1 MSASDASSSRPDLA
15 QGIAL
20 DDIADGAMVEGRVG
34 DATVLLVRRADELFA
49 VTGQC
54 PHYGAPLAD
63 GLLVGDT
70 IRCPWHH
77 AAFCLRTGAM
87 LRAPALDGLT
97 CWRVER
103 RDGRAVVLDAQPA
116 VSPPALKAA
125 GLPESVVIVGGGAA
139 AIAAAVTL
147 RQEGYPH
154 AITLLSADS
163 EPPYDRPNLSKDY
176 LAGTA
181 EADWLPLRGASFY
194 TDQRIDVRCGTRVTR
209 IDPAGHAVELADG
222 SRVGYGAL
230 LLATG
235 AEPNRLTV
243 PGADLPHVRVLRSRA
258 DCDALIGTLKHAQ
271 RCVVV
276 GASFIGLEAAAALR
290 TRGLVVQVVAPDAHP
305 MARVLGDALGDTLRA
320 LHESHGVTFHLG
332 ATLAQITPDDVT
344 LSNGDALPADVVV
357 VGIGVHP
364 DVTLAQDAGLAVD
377 RGVTVD
383 RFLQTSAPDIY
394 AAGDIARWP
403 DPLTG
408 ERIRVEHWVV
418 AERQGIAAARNMLGQ
433 QRPFDAVPF
442 FWSQHYDLTVRY
454 VGHAEQWD
462 RVEIDGD
469 LRAHDGSVTYWRGDK
484 RLAVATIGR
493 DLDCLKAEE
502 ALEQQGAA
510 KSR

>member
-1 MSASDASSSRPDLA
+1 MTGSDASSRPDLT

-20 DDIADGAMVEGRVG
+20 DDLADGAMIEGHVG
-34 DATVLLVRRADELFA
+34 DAAVLLVRRADELFA
-49 VTGQC
+49 VGAQC
-54 PHYGAPLAD
+54 PHYGGPLAE

-77 AAFCLRTGAM
+77 AAFCLRTGEM
-87 LRAPALDGLT
+87 ERAPALDGLP

-103 RDGRAVVLDAQPA
+103 RDGRAVVVDARPA
-116 VSPPALKAA
+116 AAPPALKET
-125 GLPESVVIVGGGAA
+125 GLPASVVIVGGGAA

-154 AITLLSADS
+154 AITLLSADAD
-163 EPPYDRPNLSKDY
+163 PPYDRPNLSKDY

-181 EADWLPLRGASFY
+181 EADWLPLRAPSFY
-194 TDQRIDVRCGTRVTR
+194 AEQRIDVRCNTRVAR
-209 IDPAGHAVELADG
+209 IDPAQRSVELADG
-222 SRVGYGAL
+222 SRIEYGAL

-235 AEPNRLTV
+235 AEPNRLNV
-243 PGADLPHVRVLRSRA
+243 PGADLPHVCTLRSRA
-258 DCDALIGTLKHAQ
+258 DCDALIAKLKTAH

-290 TRGLVVQVVAPDAHP
+290 TRGLDVHVVAPDPHP
-305 MARVLGDALGDTLRA
+305 MGRVLGDALGDTIKA
-320 LHESHGVTFHLG
+320 LHEAHGVVFHLG
-332 ATLAQITPDDVT
+332 ATPARIGPDSVT
-344 LSNGDALPADVVV
+344 LSSGDVLPADVVL

-364 DVTLAQDAGLAVD
+364 NVQLAQDAGLAVE

-383 RFLQTSAPDIY
+383 RFLQTSAPGIY

-418 AERQGIAAARNMLGQ
+418 AERQGIVVARNLLGQ

-442 FWSQHYDLTVRY
+442 FWSQHYDLTLRY

-469 LRAHDGSVTYWRGDK
+469 LGAHDCSIAYWRGNT
-484 RLAVATIGR
+484 RLAVVTIAR
-493 DLDCLKAEE
+493 DLDNLKAE
-502 ALEQQGAA
+502 AA
-510 KSR
+510 FERQTASA

>member
-1 MSASDASSSRPDLA
+1 MTGSDASSRPDLT
-15 QGIAL
+15 QGVAL
-20 DDIADGAMVEGRVG
+20 DDLADGAMIEGHVG
-34 DATVLLVRRADELFA
+34 DAAVLLVRRGDELFA
-49 VTGQC
+49 VGAQC
-54 PHYGAPLAD
+54 PHYGGPLAE

-77 AAFCLRTGAM
+77 TAFCLRTGEM
-87 LRAPALDGLT
+87 ERAPALDGLP

-103 RDGRAVVLDAQPA
+103 RDGRAVVVDARPA
-116 VSPPALKAA
+116 AVPPALKAA
-125 GLPESVVIVGGGAA
+125 GLPASVVIVGGGAA

-154 AITLLSADS
+154 AITLLSADAD
-163 EPPYDRPNLSKDY
+163 PPYDRPNLSKDY

-181 EADWLPLRGASFY
+181 QADWLPLRAPSFY
-194 TDQRIDVRCGTRVTR
+194 AEQRIDVRCNTRVTR
-209 IDPAGHAVELADG
+209 IDPAQRSVELADG
-222 SRVGYGAL
+222 GRVDYGAL

-235 AEPNRLTV
+235 AEPNKLNV
-243 PGADLPHVRVLRSRA
+243 PGADLPHVCTLRSRA
-258 DCDALIGTLKHAQ
+258 DCDVLIAKLKTAR

-290 TRGLVVQVVAPDAHP
+290 TRGLDVHVVAPDPHP
-305 MARVLGDALGDTLRA
+305 MGRVLGDALGDTIKA
-320 LHESHGVTFHLG
+320 LHEAHGVVFHLG
-332 ATLAQITPDDVT
+332 ATPARIGPDSVT
-344 LSNGDALPADVVV
+344 LSSGDVLPADVVL

-364 DVTLAQDAGLAVD
+364 NVELAQDAGLAVE

-383 RFLQTSAPDIY
+383 RFLQTSAPGIY

-408 ERIRVEHWVV
+408 QRIRVEHWVV
-418 AERQGIAAARNMLGQ
+418 AERQGIVAARNLLGQ

-442 FWSQHYDLTVRY
+442 FWSQHYDLTLRY

-469 LRAHDGSVTYWRGDK
+469 LGAHDCSIAYWRGNT
-484 RLAVATIGR
+484 RLAVVTIAR
-493 DLDCLKAEE
+493 DLDNLKAEA
-502 ALEQQGAA
+502 ALERQMTPA
-510 KSR
+510 

>member
-1 MSASDASSSRPDLA
+1 MTGSDASSRPDLT

-20 DDIADGAMVEGRVG
+20 DDLADGAMIEGHVG
-34 DATVLLVRRADELFA
+34 DAAVLLVRRGDELFA
-49 VTGQC
+49 VGAQC
-54 PHYGAPLAD
+54 PHYGGPLAE

-87 LRAPALDGLT
+87 ERAPALDGLP

-103 RDGRAVVLDAQPA
+103 RDGRAVVVDARPA
-116 VSPPALKAA
+116 AVPPALKAA
-125 GLPESVVIVGGGAA
+125 GLPASVVIVGGGAA

-154 AITLLSADS
+154 AITLLSADAD
-163 EPPYDRPNLSKDY
+163 PPYDRPNLSKDY

-181 EADWLPLRGASFY
+181 QADWLPLRAPSFY
-194 TDQRIDVRCGTRVTR
+194 AEQRIDVRCNTRVTR
-209 IDPAGHAVELADG
+209 IDPAQRSVELADG
-222 SRVGYGAL
+222 GRVDYGAL

-235 AEPNRLTV
+235 AEPNKLNV
-243 PGADLPHVRVLRSRA
+243 PGADLPHVCTLRSRA
-258 DCDALIGTLKHAQ
+258 DCDVLIAKLKTAR

-290 TRGLVVQVVAPDAHP
+290 TRGLDVHVVAPDPHP
-305 MARVLGDALGDTLRA
+305 MGRVLGDALGDTIKA
-320 LHESHGVTFHLG
+320 LHEAHGVVFHLG
-332 ATLAQITPDDVT
+332 ATPARIGPDSVT
-344 LSNGDALPADVVV
+344 LSSGDVLPADVVL

-364 DVTLAQDAGLAVD
+364 NVELAQDAGLAVE

-383 RFLQTSAPDIY
+383 RFLQTSAPGIY

-408 ERIRVEHWVV
+408 QRIRVEHWVV
-418 AERQGIAAARNMLGQ
+418 AERQGIVAARNLLGQ

-442 FWSQHYDLTVRY
+442 FWSQHYDLTLRY
-454 VGHAEQWD
+454 VGHAEQWE
-462 RVEIDGD
+462 RVEIEGD
-469 LRAHDGSVTYWRGDK
+469 LGAHDCSIAYWRGNT
-484 RLAVATIGR
+484 RLAVVTIAR
-493 DLDCLKAEE
+493 DLDNLKAEA
-502 ALEQQGAA
+502 ALERQMTPA
-510 KSR
+510 

>member
-1 MSASDASSSRPDLA
+1 MTGSDASSRPDLT

-20 DDIADGAMVEGRVG
+20 DDLADGAMIEGHVG
-34 DATVLLVRRADELFA
+34 DAAVLLVRRADELFA
-49 VTGQC
+49 VGAQC
-54 PHYGAPLAD
+54 PHYGGPLAQ

-77 AAFCLRTGAM
+77 AAFCLRTGEM
-87 LRAPALDGLT
+87 ERAPALDGLP

-103 RDGRAVVLDAQPA
+103 RDGRAVVVDARPA
-116 VSPPALKAA
+116 AAPPALKDT
-125 GLPESVVIVGGGAA
+125 GLPASVVIVGGGAA

-154 AITLLSADS
+154 AITLLSADAD
-163 EPPYDRPNLSKDY
+163 PPYDRPNLSKDY

-181 EADWLPLRGASFY
+181 EADWLPLRAPSFY
-194 TDQRIDVRCGTRVTR
+194 AEQRIDVRCNTRVTR
-209 IDPAGHAVELADG
+209 IDPARRSVELADG
-222 SRVGYGAL
+222 SRVEYGAL

-235 AEPNRLTV
+235 AEPNRLNV
-243 PGADLPHVRVLRSRA
+243 PGADLPHVCTLRSRA
-258 DCDALIGTLKHAQ
+258 DCDALIAKLKTAR

-290 TRGLVVQVVAPDAHP
+290 TRGLDVHVVAPDPHP
-305 MARVLGDALGDTLRA
+305 MGRVLGDALGDTIKA
-320 LHESHGVTFHLG
+320 LHEAHGVVFHLG
-332 ATLAQITPDDVT
+332 TTPARIGPDSVT
-344 LSNGDALPADVVV
+344 LSNGDVLPADVVL

-364 DVTLAQDAGLAVD
+364 NVELAQEAGLAVE

-383 RFLQTSAPDIY
+383 RFLQTSAPGIY

-418 AERQGIAAARNMLGQ
+418 AERHGIVAARNLLGQ

-442 FWSQHYDLTVRY
+442 FWSQHYDLTLRY

-469 LRAHDGSVTYWRGDK
+469 LGAHDCSIAYWRGNT
-484 RLAVATIGR
+484 RLAVVTIAR
-493 DLDCLKAEE
+493 DLDNLKAEA
-502 ALEQQGAA
+502 ALERQTASA
-510 KSR
+510 

>member
-1 MSASDASSSRPDLA
+1 MSGSAASSSRPDLS
-15 QGIAL
+15 QGISL
-20 DDIADGAMVEGRVG
+20 DDIADGAMIEGQVD
-34 DATVLLVRRADELFA
+34 DATVLLVRRADALFA
-49 VTGQC
+49 VGAQC
-54 PHYGAPLAD
+54 PHYGAPLAH

-77 AAFCLRTGAM
+77 ATFCLRTGAL

-103 RDGRAVVLDAQPA
+103 RDGRAVVLGAQPA
-116 VSPPALKAA
+116 ASPPVLKSA

-194 TDQRIDVRCGTRVTR
+194 TDQRIDVRCGARVVR
-209 IDPAGHAVELADG
+209 LDPAQRAVELADG

-235 AEPNRLTV
+235 AEPNRLTI
-243 PGADLPHVRVLRSRA
+243 PGAELPHVCMLRSRA
-258 DCDALIGTLKHAQ
+258 DCDALIGKLKNAR

-290 TRGLVVQVVAPDAHP
+290 TRGRDVAVVAPDAQP
-305 MARVLGDALGDTLRA
+305 MARVLGEALGETIRA
-320 LHESHGVTFHLG
+320 LHESRGVTFHLG
-332 ATLAQITPDDVT
+332 ATPTQIAPDHVV
-344 LSNGDALPADVVV
+344 LSNGDTLPADVVL

-364 DVTLAQDAGLAVD
+364 NVALAEDAGLAVD

-383 RFLQTSAPDIY
+383 HFLRTSAPDIY

-418 AERQGIAAARNMLGQ
+418 AQRQGIAAARNMLGRQ
-433 QRPFDAVPF
+433 QPFDAVPF

-454 VGHAEQWD
+454 VGHAAQWD
-462 RVEIDGD
+462 RVEIAGD
-469 LRAHDGSVTYWRGDK
+469 LRAHDGSVTYWRGDT
-484 RLAVATIGR
+484 RLAVATVGR
-493 DLDCLKAEE
+493 DLACLHAEA
-502 ALEQQGAA
+502 ALEQQAA
-510 KSR
+510 THA

>member
-1 MSASDASSSRPDLA
+1 MTGSDASSRPDLT

-20 DDIADGAMVEGRVG
+20 DDLADGAMIEGHVG
-34 DATVLLVRRADELFA
+34 DAAVLLVRRADELFA
-49 VTGQC
+49 VGAQC
-54 PHYGAPLAD
+54 PHYGGPLAE

-77 AAFCLRTGAM
+77 AAFCLRTGEM
-87 LRAPALDGLT
+87 ERAPALDGLP

-103 RDGRAVVLDAQPA
+103 RDGRAVVVDARPA
-116 VSPPALKAA
+116 AVPPAPKET
-125 GLPESVVIVGGGAA
+125 GLPASVVIVGGGAA

-154 AITLLSADS
+154 AITLLSADAD
-163 EPPYDRPNLSKDY
+163 PPYDRPNLSKDY

-181 EADWLPLRGASFY
+181 EADWLPLRAPSFY
-194 TDQRIDVRCGTRVTR
+194 AEQRIDVRCNTRVTR
-209 IDPAGHAVELADG
+209 IDPAQRSVELADG
-222 SRVGYGAL
+222 SRVEYGAL

-235 AEPNRLTV
+235 AEPNRLNV
-243 PGADLPHVRVLRSRA
+243 PGADLPHVRTLRSRA
-258 DCDALIGTLKHAQ
+258 DCDALIAKLKTAH

-290 TRGLVVQVVAPDAHP
+290 TRGLDVHVVAPDPHP
-305 MARVLGDALGDTLRA
+305 MGRVLGDALGDTIKA
-320 LHESHGVTFHLG
+320 LHEAHGVVFHLG
-332 ATLAQITPDDVT
+332 ATPARIGPDSVT
-344 LSNGDALPADVVV
+344 LSNGDVLPADVVL

-364 DVTLAQDAGLAVD
+364 NVELAQDAGLAVE

-383 RFLQTSAPDIY
+383 RFLQTSAPGIY

-418 AERQGIAAARNMLGQ
+418 AERQGIVAARNLLGQ

-442 FWSQHYDLTVRY
+442 FWSQHYDLTLRY

-469 LRAHDGSVTYWRGDK
+469 LGAHDCSIAYWRGNT
-484 RLAVATIGR
+484 RLAVVTIAR
-493 DLDCLKAEE
+493 DLDNLKAE
-502 ALEQQGAA
+502 AA
-510 KSR
+510 FERQTASA

>member
-1 MSASDASSSRPDLA
+1 MTGSDAASSPDLT

-20 DDIADGAMVEGRVG
+20 DDLADGAMIEGHVG
-34 DATVLLVRRADELFA
+34 DAAVLLVRRGDELFA
-49 VTGQC
+49 VGAQC
-54 PHYGAPLAD
+54 PHYGGPLAK

-77 AAFCLRTGAM
+77 AAFCLRTGEM
-87 LRAPALDGLT
+87 ERAPALDGLP

-103 RDGRAVVLDAQPA
+103 RDARAVVLDARPA
-116 VSPPALKAA
+116 AVPPALKTS
-125 GLPESVVIVGGGAA
+125 GLPASVVIVGGGAA

-154 AITLLSADS
+154 AITLLSADAD
-163 EPPYDRPNLSKDY
+163 PPYDRPNLSKDY

-181 EADWLPLRGASFY
+181 QADWLPLRAPSFY
-194 TDQRIDVRCGTRVTR
+194 TDQRIDVRCNTRVAR
-209 IDPAGHAVELADG
+209 IDPAQRAVELADG
-222 SRVGYGAL
+222 SRIEYGAL

-235 AEPNRLTV
+235 AEPNRLNV
-243 PGADLPHVRVLRSRA
+243 PGADLPHVCTLRSRA
-258 DCDALIGTLKHAQ
+258 DCDALIARLKTAR

-290 TRGLVVQVVAPDAHP
+290 TRGLDVHVVAPDPHP
-305 MARVLGDALGDTLRA
+305 MGRVLGDALGDTIKA
-320 LHESHGVTFHLG
+320 LHEAHGVVFHLG
-332 ATLAQITPDDVT
+332 ATPARIGPDSVT
-344 LSNGDALPADVVV
+344 LSSGDVLPADVVL

-364 DVTLAQDAGLAVD
+364 NVALAQDAGLAVE

-383 RFLQTSAPDIY
+383 RFLQTSAPGIH

-418 AERQGIAAARNMLGQ
+418 AERQGIVAARNMLGQ

-442 FWSQHYDLTVRY
+442 FWSQHYDVTIRY
-454 VGHAEQWD
+454 VGHAAQWD

-469 LRAHDGSVTYWRGDK
+469 LGAHDCSIAYWRGNT
-484 RLAVATIGR
+484 RLAVATIAR
-493 DLDCLKAEE
+493 DLDNLKAE
-502 ALEQQGAA
+502 AA
-510 KSR
+510 FERQMASA

>member
-1 MSASDASSSRPDLA
+1 MTGSDAASSPDLT

-20 DDIADGAMVEGRVG
+20 DDLADGAMIEGHVG
-34 DATVLLVRRADELFA
+34 DAAVLLVRRGDELFA
-49 VTGQC
+49 VGAQC
-54 PHYGAPLAD
+54 PHYGGPLAK

-77 AAFCLRTGAM
+77 AAFCLRTGEM
-87 LRAPALDGLT
+87 ERAPALDGLP

-103 RDGRAVVLDAQPA
+103 RDGRAVVLDARPA
-116 VSPPALKAA
+116 AVPPALKTS
-125 GLPESVVIVGGGAA
+125 GLPASVVIVGGGAA

-154 AITLLSADS
+154 AITLLSADAD
-163 EPPYDRPNLSKDY
+163 PPYDRPNLSKDY

-181 EADWLPLRGASFY
+181 QADWLPLRAPSFY
-194 TDQRIDVRCGTRVTR
+194 TDQRIDVRCNTRVAR
-209 IDPAGHAVELADG
+209 IDPAQRAVELADG
-222 SRVGYGAL
+222 SRIEYGAL

-235 AEPNRLTV
+235 AEPNRLNV
-243 PGADLPHVRVLRSRA
+243 PGADLPHVCTLRSRA
-258 DCDALIGTLKHAQ
+258 DCDALIARLKTAR

-290 TRGLVVQVVAPDAHP
+290 TRGLDVHVVAPDPHP
-305 MARVLGDALGDTLRA
+305 MGRVLGDALGDTIKA
-320 LHESHGVTFHLG
+320 LHEAHGVVFHLG
-332 ATLAQITPDDVT
+332 ATPARIGPDSVT
-344 LSNGDALPADVVV
+344 LSSGDVLPADVVL

-364 DVTLAQDAGLAVD
+364 NVALAQDAGLAVE

-383 RFLQTSAPDIY
+383 RFLQTSAPGIY

-418 AERQGIAAARNMLGQ
+418 AERQGIVAARNMLGQ

-442 FWSQHYDLTVRY
+442 FWSQHYDVTIRY
-454 VGHAEQWD
+454 VGHAAQWD

-469 LRAHDGSVTYWRGDK
+469 LGAHDCSIAYWRGNT
-484 RLAVATIGR
+484 RLAVATIAR
-493 DLDCLKAEE
+493 DLDNLKAEA
-502 ALEQQGAA
+502 ALERQMASA
-510 KSR
+510 

>member
-1 MSASDASSSRPDLA
+1 MTGSDASSRPDLT
-15 QGIAL
+15 QGVAL
-20 DDIADGAMVEGRVG
+20 DDLADGAMIEGHVG
-34 DATVLLVRRADELFA
+34 DAAVLLVRRGDELFA
-49 VTGQC
+49 VGAQC
-54 PHYGAPLAD
+54 PHYGGPLAE

-87 LRAPALDGLT
+87 ERAPALDGLP

-103 RDGRAVVLDAQPA
+103 RDGRAVVVDARPA
-116 VSPPALKAA
+116 AVPPALKAA
-125 GLPESVVIVGGGAA
+125 GLPASVVIVGGGAA

-154 AITLLSADS
+154 TITLLSADAD
-163 EPPYDRPNLSKDY
+163 PPYDRPNLSKDY

-181 EADWLPLRGASFY
+181 QADWLPLRAPSFY
-194 TDQRIDVRCGTRVTR
+194 AEQRIDVRCNTRVTR
-209 IDPAGHAVELADG
+209 IDPAQRSVELADG
-222 SRVGYGAL
+222 GRVDYGAL

-235 AEPNRLTV
+235 AEPNKLNV
-243 PGADLPHVRVLRSRA
+243 PGADLPHVCTLRSRA
-258 DCDALIGTLKHAQ
+258 DCDALIGKLKTAR

-290 TRGLVVQVVAPDAHP
+290 TRGLDVHVVAPDPHP
-305 MARVLGDALGDTLRA
+305 MGRVLGDALGDTIKA
-320 LHESHGVTFHLG
+320 LHEAHGVVFHLG
-332 ATLAQITPDDVT
+332 ATPARIGPDSVT
-344 LSNGDALPADVVV
+344 LSSGDVLPADVVL

-364 DVTLAQDAGLAVD
+364 NVELAQDAGLAVE

-383 RFLQTSAPDIY
+383 RFLQTSAPGIY

-408 ERIRVEHWVV
+408 QRIRVEHWVV
-418 AERQGIAAARNMLGQ
+418 AERQGIVAARNLLGQ

-442 FWSQHYDLTVRY
+442 FWSQHYDLTLRY

-469 LRAHDGSVTYWRGDK
+469 LGAHDCSIAYWRGNT
-484 RLAVATIGR
+484 RLAVVTIAR
-493 DLDCLKAEE
+493 DLDNLKAEA
-502 ALEQQGAA
+502 ALERQMTPA
-510 KSR
+510 

>member
-1 MSASDASSSRPDLA
+1 MTGSDAASSPDLT

-20 DDIADGAMVEGRVG
+20 DDLADGAMIEGHVG
-34 DATVLLVRRADELFA
+34 DAVVLLVRRGDELFA
-49 VTGQC
+49 VGAQC
-54 PHYGAPLAD
+54 PHYGGPLAK

-77 AAFCLRTGAM
+77 AAFCLRTGEM
-87 LRAPALDGLT
+87 ERAPALDGLP

-103 RDGRAVVLDAQPA
+103 RDGRAVVIDARPA
-116 VSPPALKAA
+116 AVPPALKAA
-125 GLPESVVIVGGGAA
+125 GLPASVVIVGGGAA

-154 AITLLSADS
+154 PITLLSADAG
-163 EPPYDRPNLSKDY
+163 PPYDRPNLSKDY

-181 EADWLPLRGASFY
+181 QADWLPLRAPSFY
-194 TDQRIDVRCGTRVTR
+194 TEQRIDVRCNTRVAR
-209 IDPAGHAVELADG
+209 IDPAQRAVELADG
-222 SRVGYGAL
+222 SRIEYGAL

-235 AEPNRLTV
+235 AEPNRLNV
-243 PGADLPHVRVLRSRA
+243 PGADLPHVCVLRSRA
-258 DCDALIGTLKHAQ
+258 DCDALIARLKTAR

-290 TRGLVVQVVAPDAHP
+290 TRGLDVQVVAPDPHP
-305 MARVLGDALGDTLRA
+305 MGRVLGDALGDTIKA
-320 LHESHGVTFHLG
+320 LHEAHGVVFHLG
-332 ATLAQITPDDVT
+332 ATPARIGPDSVT
-344 LSNGDALPADVVV
+344 LSNGDVLPADVVL

-364 DVTLAQDAGLAVD
+364 NVALAQDAGLAVE

-383 RFLQTSAPDIY
+383 RFLQTSASGIY

-418 AERQGIAAARNMLGQ
+418 AERQGIVAARNMLGQ

-442 FWSQHYDLTVRY
+442 FWSQHYDLTLRY

-469 LRAHDGSVTYWRGDK
+469 LGAHDCSIAYWRGNT
-484 RLAVATIGR
+484 RRAVVTIAR
-493 DLDCLKAEE
+493 DLDSLKAEA
-502 ALEQQGAA
+502 ALERQIVPA
-510 KSR
+510 

>member
-1 MSASDASSSRPDLA
+1 MTGSDASSRPDLT

-20 DDIADGAMVEGRVG
+20 DDLADGAMIEGHVG
-34 DATVLLVRRADELFA
+34 DAAVLLVRRADELFA
-49 VTGQC
+49 VGAQC
-54 PHYGAPLAD
+54 PHYGGPLAE

-77 AAFCLRTGAM
+77 AAFCLRTGEM
-87 LRAPALDGLT
+87 ERAPALDGLP

-103 RDGRAVVLDAQPA
+103 RDGRAVVVDARPA
-116 VSPPALKAA
+116 AAPPALKAA
-125 GLPESVVIVGGGAA
+125 GLPASVVIVGGGAA

-154 AITLLSADS
+154 PITLLSADAD
-163 EPPYDRPNLSKDY
+163 PPYDRPNLSKDY

-181 EADWLPLRGASFY
+181 QADWLPLRAPSFY
-194 TDQRIDVRCGTRVTR
+194 TEQRIDVRCNTRVTR
-209 IDPAGHAVELADG
+209 IDPAQRAVELADG
-222 SRVGYGAL
+222 SRIEYGAL

-235 AEPNRLTV
+235 AEPNRLNV
-243 PGADLPHVRVLRSRA
+243 PGADLPHVCTLRSRA
-258 DCDALIGTLKHAQ
+258 DCDALIAKLKTARH
-271 RCVVV
+271 CVVV

-290 TRGLVVQVVAPDAHP
+290 TRGVDVQVVAPDTHP
-305 MARVLGDALGDTLRA
+305 MGRVLGDALGDTIKA
-320 LHESHGVTFHLG
+320 LHEAHGVVFHLG
-332 ATLAQITPDDVT
+332 ATPARIGPDSVT
-344 LSNGDALPADVVV
+344 LSNGDVLPADVVL

-364 DVTLAQDAGLAVD
+364 NVELAQDAGLAVE

-383 RFLQTSAPDIY
+383 RFLQTSAPGIY

-418 AERQGIAAARNMLGQ
+418 AERQGIVAARNLLGQ

-442 FWSQHYDLTVRY
+442 FWSQHYDLTLRY

-469 LRAHDGSVTYWRGDK
+469 LGEHDCSIAYWRGNT
-484 RLAVATIGR
+484 RLAVVTIAR
-493 DLDCLKAEE
+493 DLDNLKAEA
-502 ALEQQGAA
+502 ALERQMASA
-510 KSR
+510 

>member
-1 MSASDASSSRPDLA
+1 MTGSDASSRPDLT

-20 DDIADGAMVEGRVG
+20 DDLADGAMIEGHVG
-34 DATVLLVRRADELFA
+34 DAAVLLVRRGDELFA
-49 VTGQC
+49 VGAQC
-54 PHYGAPLAD
+54 PHYGGPLAE

-87 LRAPALDGLT
+87 ERAPALDGLP

-103 RDGRAVVLDAQPA
+103 RDGRAVVVDARPA
-116 VSPPALKAA
+116 AVPPALKAT
-125 GLPESVVIVGGGAA
+125 GLPASVVIVGGGAA

-154 AITLLSADS
+154 AITLLSADAD
-163 EPPYDRPNLSKDY
+163 PPYDRPNLSKDY

-181 EADWLPLRGASFY
+181 QADWLPLRAPSFY
-194 TDQRIDVRCGTRVTR
+194 AEQRIDVRCNTRVTR
-209 IDPAGHAVELADG
+209 IDPAQRSVELADG
-222 SRVGYGAL
+222 GRVDYGAL

-235 AEPNRLTV
+235 AEPNKLNV
-243 PGADLPHVRVLRSRA
+243 PGADLPHVCTLRSRA
-258 DCDALIGTLKHAQ
+258 DCDALIGKLKTAR

-290 TRGLVVQVVAPDAHP
+290 TRGLDVHVVAPDPHP
-305 MARVLGDALGDTLRA
+305 MGRVLGDALGDTIKA
-320 LHESHGVTFHLG
+320 LHEAHGVVFHLG
-332 ATLAQITPDDVT
+332 ATPARIGPDSVT
-344 LSNGDALPADVVV
+344 LSSGDVLPADVVL

-364 DVTLAQDAGLAVD
+364 NVELAQDAGLAVE

-383 RFLQTSAPDIY
+383 RFLQTSAPGIY

-408 ERIRVEHWVV
+408 QRIRVEHWVV
-418 AERQGIAAARNMLGQ
+418 AERQGIVAARNLLGQ

-442 FWSQHYDLTVRY
+442 FWSQHYDLTLRY

-469 LRAHDGSVTYWRGDK
+469 LGAHDCSIAYWRGNT
-484 RLAVATIGR
+484 RLAVVTIAR
-493 DLDCLKAEE
+493 DLDNLKAEA
-502 ALEQQGAA
+502 ALERQMTPA
-510 KSR
+510 

>member
-1 MSASDASSSRPDLA
+1 MTGSDASSRPDLT

-20 DDIADGAMVEGRVG
+20 DDLADGAMIEGHVG
-34 DATVLLVRRADELFA
+34 DAAVLLVRRADELFA
-49 VTGQC
+49 VGAQC
-54 PHYGAPLAD
+54 PHYGGPLAE

-77 AAFCLRTGAM
+77 AAFCLRTGEM
-87 LRAPALDGLT
+87 ERAPALDGLP

-103 RDGRAVVLDAQPA
+103 RDGRAVVVDPRPA
-116 VSPPALKAA
+116 AAPPALKET
-125 GLPESVVIVGGGAA
+125 GLPTSVVIVGGGAA

-147 RQEGYPH
+147 RQEGYLH
-154 AITLLSADS
+154 AITLLSADAD
-163 EPPYDRPNLSKDY
+163 PPYDRPNLSKDY

-181 EADWLPLRGASFY
+181 EADWLPLRAPSFY
-194 TDQRIDVRCGTRVTR
+194 AEQRIDVRCNTRVTR
-209 IDPAGHAVELADG
+209 IDPAQRSVELADG
-222 SRVGYGAL
+222 SRVEYGAL

-235 AEPNRLTV
+235 AEPNRLNV
-243 PGADLPHVRVLRSRA
+243 PGADLPHVCTLRSRA
-258 DCDALIGTLKHAQ
+258 DCDALIAKLKTAR

-290 TRGLVVQVVAPDAHP
+290 TRGLDVHVVAPDPHP
-305 MARVLGDALGDTLRA
+305 MGRVLGDALGDTIKA
-320 LHESHGVTFHLG
+320 LHEAHGVVFHLG
-332 ATLAQITPDDVT
+332 ATPARIGPDSVT
-344 LSNGDALPADVVV
+344 LSSGDVLPADVVL

-364 DVTLAQDAGLAVD
+364 NVELAQDAGLAVE

-383 RFLQTSAPDIY
+383 RFLQTSAPGIY

-418 AERQGIAAARNMLGQ
+418 AERQGIVAARNLLGQ

-442 FWSQHYDLTVRY
+442 FWSQHYDLTLRY

-469 LRAHDGSVTYWRGDK
+469 LGAHDCSIAYWRGNT
-484 RLAVATIGR
+484 RLAVVTIAR
-493 DLDCLKAEE
+493 DLDNLKAE
-502 ALEQQGAA
+502 AA
-510 KSR
+510 FERQTASA

>member
-1 MSASDASSSRPDLA
+1 MTGSDASSRPDLT

-20 DDIADGAMVEGRVG
+20 DGLADGAMIEGHVG
-34 DATVLLVRRADELFA
+34 DAAVLLVRRGDELFA
-49 VTGQC
+49 VGAQC
-54 PHYGAPLAD
+54 PHYGGPLAE

-87 LRAPALDGLT
+87 ERAPALDGLP

-103 RDGRAVVLDAQPA
+103 RDGRAVVVDARPA
-116 VSPPALKAA
+116 AVPPALKAT
-125 GLPESVVIVGGGAA
+125 GLPASVVIVGGGAA

-154 AITLLSADS
+154 AITLLSADAD
-163 EPPYDRPNLSKDY
+163 PPYDRPNLSKDY

-181 EADWLPLRGASFY
+181 QADWLPLRAPSFY
-194 TDQRIDVRCGTRVTR
+194 AEQRIDVRCNTRVTR
-209 IDPAGHAVELADG
+209 IDPAQRSVELADG
-222 SRVGYGAL
+222 GRVDYGAL

-235 AEPNRLTV
+235 AEPNKLNV
-243 PGADLPHVRVLRSRA
+243 PGADLPHVCTLRSRA
-258 DCDALIGTLKHAQ
+258 DCDVLIAKLKTAR

-290 TRGLVVQVVAPDAHP
+290 TRGLDVHVVAPDPHP
-305 MARVLGDALGDTLRA
+305 MGRVLGDALGDTIKA
-320 LHESHGVTFHLG
+320 LHEAHGVVFHLG
-332 ATLAQITPDDVT
+332 ATPARIGPDSVT
-344 LSNGDALPADVVV
+344 LSSGDVLPADVVL

-364 DVTLAQDAGLAVD
+364 NVELAQDAGLAVE

-383 RFLQTSAPDIY
+383 RFLQTSAPGIY

-408 ERIRVEHWVV
+408 QRIRVEHWVV
-418 AERQGIAAARNMLGQ
+418 AERQGIVAARNLLGQ

-442 FWSQHYDLTVRY
+442 FWSQHYDLTLRY

-469 LRAHDGSVTYWRGDK
+469 LGAHDCSIAYWRGNT
-484 RLAVATIGR
+484 RLAVVTIAR
-493 DLDCLKAEE
+493 DLDNLKAEA
-502 ALEQQGAA
+502 ALERQMTPA
-510 KSR
+510 

>member
-1 MSASDASSSRPDLA
+1 MTGSDAASSPDLT

-20 DDIADGAMVEGRVG
+20 DDLADGAMIEGHVG
-34 DATVLLVRRADELFA
+34 DAAVLLVRRGDELFA
-49 VTGQC
+49 VGAQC
-54 PHYGAPLAD
+54 PHYGGPLAK

-77 AAFCLRTGAM
+77 AAFCLRTGEM
-87 LRAPALDGLT
+87 ERAPALDGLP

-103 RDGRAVVLDAQPA
+103 RDGRAVVLDARPA
-116 VSPPALKAA
+116 AVPPALKTS
-125 GLPESVVIVGGGAA
+125 GLPASVVIVGGGAA

-154 AITLLSADS
+154 AITLLSADAD
-163 EPPYDRPNLSKDY
+163 PPYDRPNLSKDY

-181 EADWLPLRGASFY
+181 QADWLPLRAPSFY
-194 TDQRIDVRCGTRVTR
+194 TDQRIDVRCNTRVAR
-209 IDPAGHAVELADG
+209 IDPAQRAVELADG
-222 SRVGYGAL
+222 SRIEYGAL

-235 AEPNRLTV
+235 AEPNRLNV
-243 PGADLPHVRVLRSRA
+243 PGADLPHVCTLRSRA
-258 DCDALIGTLKHAQ
+258 DCDALIARLKTAR

-290 TRGLVVQVVAPDAHP
+290 TRGLDVHVVAPDPHP
-305 MARVLGDALGDTLRA
+305 MGRVLGDALGDTIKA
-320 LHESHGVTFHLG
+320 LHEAHGVVFHLG
-332 ATLAQITPDDVT
+332 ATPARIGPDSVT
-344 LSNGDALPADVVV
+344 LSSGDVLPADVVL

-364 DVTLAQDAGLAVD
+364 NVALAQDAGLAVE

-383 RFLQTSAPDIY
+383 RFLQTSAPGIH

-418 AERQGIAAARNMLGQ
+418 AERQGIVAARNMLGQ

-442 FWSQHYDLTVRY
+442 FWSQHYDVTIRY
-454 VGHAEQWD
+454 VGHAAQWD

-469 LRAHDGSVTYWRGDK
+469 LGAHDCSIAYWRGNT
-484 RLAVATIGR
+484 RLAVATIAR
-493 DLDCLKAEE
+493 DLDNLKAE
-502 ALEQQGAA
+502 AA
-510 KSR
+510 FERQMASA

>member
-1 MSASDASSSRPDLA
+1 MTGSDASSRPDLT

-20 DDIADGAMVEGRVG
+20 DDLADGAMIEGHVG
-34 DATVLLVRRADELFA
+34 DAAVLLVRRGDELFA
-49 VTGQC
+49 VGAQC
-54 PHYGAPLAD
+54 PHYGGPLAE

-87 LRAPALDGLT
+87 ERAPALDGLP

-103 RDGRAVVLDAQPA
+103 RDGRAVVVDARPA
-116 VSPPALKAA
+116 AVPPALKAA
-125 GLPESVVIVGGGAA
+125 GLPASVVIVGGGAA

-154 AITLLSADS
+154 AITLLSADAD
-163 EPPYDRPNLSKDY
+163 PPYDRPNLSKDY

-181 EADWLPLRGASFY
+181 QADWLPLRAPSFY
-194 TDQRIDVRCGTRVTR
+194 AEQRIDVRCNTRVTR
-209 IDPAGHAVELADG
+209 IDPAQRSVELADG
-222 SRVGYGAL
+222 GRVDYGAL

-235 AEPNRLTV
+235 TEPNKLNV
-243 PGADLPHVRVLRSRA
+243 PGADLPHVCTLRSRA
-258 DCDALIGTLKHAQ
+258 DCDALIGKLKTAR

-290 TRGLVVQVVAPDAHP
+290 TRGLDVHVVAPDPHP
-305 MARVLGDALGDTLRA
+305 MGRVLGDALGDTIKA
-320 LHESHGVTFHLG
+320 LHEAHGVVFHLG
-332 ATLAQITPDDVT
+332 ATPARIGPDSVT
-344 LSNGDALPADVVV
+344 LSSGDVLPADVVL

-364 DVTLAQDAGLAVD
+364 NVELAQDAGLAVE

-383 RFLQTSAPDIY
+383 RFLQTSAPGIY

-408 ERIRVEHWVV
+408 QRIRVEHWVV
-418 AERQGIAAARNMLGQ
+418 AERQGIVAARNLLGQ

-442 FWSQHYDLTVRY
+442 FWSQHYDLTLRY
-454 VGHAEQWD
+454 VGHAEQWE
-462 RVEIDGD
+462 RVEIEGD
-469 LRAHDGSVTYWRGDK
+469 LGAHDCSIAYWRGNT
-484 RLAVATIGR
+484 RLAVVTIAR
-493 DLDCLKAEE
+493 DLDNLKAEA
-502 ALEQQGAA
+502 ALERQMTPA
-510 KSR
+510 

>member
-1 MSASDASSSRPDLA
+1 MTGSDASSRPDLT

-20 DDIADGAMVEGRVG
+20 DDLADGAMIEGHVG
-34 DATVLLVRRADELFA
+34 DAAVLLVRRGDELFA
-49 VTGQC
+49 VGAQC
-54 PHYGAPLAD
+54 PHYGGPLAE

-87 LRAPALDGLT
+87 ERAPALDGLP

-103 RDGRAVVLDAQPA
+103 RDGRAVVVDARPA
-116 VSPPALKAA
+116 AVPPALKAA
-125 GLPESVVIVGGGAA
+125 GLPASVVIVGGGTA

-154 AITLLSADS
+154 AITLLSADAD
-163 EPPYDRPNLSKDY
+163 PPYDRPNLSKDY

-181 EADWLPLRGASFY
+181 QADWLPLRAPSFY
-194 TDQRIDVRCGTRVTR
+194 AEQRIDVRCNTRVTR
-209 IDPAGHAVELADG
+209 IDPAQRSVELADG
-222 SRVGYGAL
+222 GRVDYGAL

-235 AEPNRLTV
+235 AEPNKLNV
-243 PGADLPHVRVLRSRA
+243 PGADLPHVCTLRSRA
-258 DCDALIGTLKHAQ
+258 DCDVLIAKLKTAR

-290 TRGLVVQVVAPDAHP
+290 TRGLDVHVVAPDPHP
-305 MARVLGDALGDTLRA
+305 MGRVLGDALGDTIKA
-320 LHESHGVTFHLG
+320 LHEAHGVVFHLG
-332 ATLAQITPDDVT
+332 ATPARIGPDSVT
-344 LSNGDALPADVVV
+344 LSSGDVLPADVVL

-364 DVTLAQDAGLAVD
+364 NVELAQDAGLAVE

-383 RFLQTSAPDIY
+383 RFLQTSAPGIY

-408 ERIRVEHWVV
+408 QRIRVEHWVV
-418 AERQGIAAARNMLGQ
+418 AERQGIVAARNLLGQ

-442 FWSQHYDLTVRY
+442 FWSQHYDLTLRY
-454 VGHAEQWD
+454 VGHAEQRD

-469 LRAHDGSVTYWRGDK
+469 LGAHDCSIAYWRGNT
-484 RLAVATIGR
+484 RLAVVTIAR
-493 DLDCLKAEE
+493 DLDNLKAEA
-502 ALEQQGAA
+502 ALERQMTPA
-510 KSR
+510 

>member
-1 MSASDASSSRPDLA
+1 MTGSDAASSPDLT

-20 DDIADGAMVEGRVG
+20 DDLADGAMIEGHVG
-34 DATVLLVRRADELFA
+34 DAAVLLVRRGDELFA
-49 VTGQC
+49 VGAQC
-54 PHYGAPLAD
+54 PHYGGPLAK

-77 AAFCLRTGAM
+77 AAFCLRTGEM
-87 LRAPALDGLT
+87 ERAPALDGLP

-103 RDGRAVVLDAQPA
+103 RDGRAVVLDARPA
-116 VSPPALKAA
+116 AVPPALKTS
-125 GLPESVVIVGGGAA
+125 GLPASVVIVGGGAA

-154 AITLLSADS
+154 AITLLSADAD
-163 EPPYDRPNLSKDY
+163 PPYDRPNLSKDY

-181 EADWLPLRGASFY
+181 QADWLPLRAPSFY
-194 TDQRIDVRCGTRVTR
+194 TDQRIDVRCNTRVAR
-209 IDPAGHAVELADG
+209 IDPAQRAVELADG
-222 SRVGYGAL
+222 SRIEYGAL

-235 AEPNRLTV
+235 AEPNRLNV
-243 PGADLPHVRVLRSRA
+243 PGADLPHVCTLRSRA
-258 DCDALIGTLKHAQ
+258 DCDALIARLKTAR

-290 TRGLVVQVVAPDAHP
+290 TRGLDVHVVAPDPHP
-305 MARVLGDALGDTLRA
+305 MGRVLGDALGDTIKA
-320 LHESHGVTFHLG
+320 LHEAHGVVFHLG
-332 ATLAQITPDDVT
+332 ATPARIGPDSVT
-344 LSNGDALPADVVV
+344 LSSGDVLPADVVL

-364 DVTLAQDAGLAVD
+364 NVELAQDAGLAVE

-383 RFLQTSAPDIY
+383 RFMQTSAPGIY

-418 AERQGIAAARNMLGQ
+418 AERQGIVAARNMLGQ

-442 FWSQHYDLTVRY
+442 FWSQHYDVTIRY
-454 VGHAEQWD
+454 VGHAAQWD

-469 LRAHDGSVTYWRGDK
+469 LGAHDCSIAYWCGNT
-484 RLAVATIGR
+484 RLAVATIAR
-493 DLDCLKAEE
+493 DLDNLKAE
-502 ALEQQGAA
+502 AA
-510 KSR
+510 FERQMASA

>member
-1 MSASDASSSRPDLA
+1 MTGSDASSRPDLT

-20 DDIADGAMVEGRVG
+20 DDLADGAMIEGHVG
-34 DATVLLVRRADELFA
+34 DAAVLLVRRADELFA
-49 VTGQC
+49 VGAQC
-54 PHYGAPLAD
+54 PHYGGPLAE

-77 AAFCLRTGAM
+77 AAFCLRTGEM
-87 LRAPALDGLT
+87 ERAPALDGLP

-103 RDGRAVVLDAQPA
+103 RDGRAVVVDARPA
-116 VSPPALKAA
+116 AAPPALKDT
-125 GLPESVVIVGGGAA
+125 GLPASVVIVGGGAA

-154 AITLLSADS
+154 TITLLSADAD
-163 EPPYDRPNLSKDY
+163 PPYDRPNLSKDY

-181 EADWLPLRGASFY
+181 EADWLPLRAPSFY
-194 TDQRIDVRCGTRVTR
+194 AEQRIDVRCNTRVTR
-209 IDPAGHAVELADG
+209 IDPVQRSVELADG
-222 SRVGYGAL
+222 SRVEYGAL

-235 AEPNRLTV
+235 AEPNRLNV
-243 PGADLPHVRVLRSRA
+243 PGADLPHVRTLRSRA
-258 DCDALIGTLKHAQ
+258 DCDALIAKLKTAR

-290 TRGLVVQVVAPDAHP
+290 TRGLDVHVVAPDPHP
-305 MARVLGDALGDTLRA
+305 MGRVLGDALGDTIKA
-320 LHESHGVTFHLG
+320 LHEAHGVVFHLG
-332 ATLAQITPDDVT
+332 ATPARIGPDSVT
-344 LSNGDALPADVVV
+344 LSSGDVLPADVVL

-364 DVTLAQDAGLAVD
+364 NVELAQDAGLAVE

-383 RFLQTSAPDIY
+383 RFLQTSAPGIY

-418 AERQGIAAARNMLGQ
+418 AERQGIVAARNLLGQ

-442 FWSQHYDLTVRY
+442 FWSQHYDLTLRY

-469 LRAHDGSVTYWRGDK
+469 LGAHDCSIAYWRGNT
-484 RLAVATIGR
+484 RLAVVTIAR
-493 DLDCLKAEE
+493 DLDNLKAE
-502 ALEQQGAA
+502 AA
-510 KSR
+510 FERQTASA

>member
-1 MSASDASSSRPDLA
+1 MTGSDASSRPDLT

-20 DDIADGAMVEGRVG
+20 DDLADGAMIEGHVG
-34 DATVLLVRRADELFA
+34 DAAVLLVRRADELFA
-49 VTGQC
+49 VGAQC
-54 PHYGAPLAD
+54 PHYGGPLAQ

-77 AAFCLRTGAM
+77 AAFCLRTGEM
-87 LRAPALDGLT
+87 ERAPALDGLP

-103 RDGRAVVLDAQPA
+103 RDGRAVVVDARPA
-116 VSPPALKAA
+116 AAPPALKET
-125 GLPESVVIVGGGAA
+125 GLPASVVIVGGGAA

-154 AITLLSADS
+154 AITLLSADAD
-163 EPPYDRPNLSKDY
+163 PPYDRPNLSKDY

-181 EADWLPLRGASFY
+181 EADWLPLRAPSFY
-194 TDQRIDVRCGTRVTR
+194 AEQRIDVRCNTRVTR
-209 IDPAGHAVELADG
+209 LDPAQRSVELADG
-222 SRVGYGAL
+222 SRIEYGAL

-235 AEPNRLTV
+235 AEPNRLNV
-243 PGADLPHVRVLRSRA
+243 PGADLPHVCTLRSRA
-258 DCDALIGTLKHAQ
+258 DCDALIAKLKTAR

-290 TRGLVVQVVAPDAHP
+290 TRGLDVHVVAPDPHP
-305 MARVLGDALGDTLRA
+305 MGRVLGDALGDTIKA
-320 LHESHGVTFHLG
+320 LHEAHGVVFHLG
-332 ATLAQITPDDVT
+332 ATPARIGPDSVT
-344 LSNGDALPADVVV
+344 LSNGDVLPADVVL

-364 DVTLAQDAGLAVD
+364 NVELAQDAGLAVE

-383 RFLQTSAPDIY
+383 RFLQTSAPGIY

-418 AERQGIAAARNMLGQ
+418 AERQGIVAARNLLGQ

-442 FWSQHYDLTVRY
+442 FWSQHYDLTLRY

-462 RVEIDGD
+462 RIEIDGD
-469 LRAHDGSVTYWRGDK
+469 LGAHDCSIAYWRGNT
-484 RLAVATIGR
+484 RLAVVTIAR
-493 DLDCLKAEE
+493 DLDNLKAEA
-502 ALEQQGAA
+502 ALERQTASA
-510 KSR
+510 

>member
-1 MSASDASSSRPDLA
+1 MTGSDASSRPDLT
-15 QGIAL
+15 QGVAL
-20 DDIADGAMVEGRVG
+20 DDLADGAMIEGHVG
-34 DATVLLVRRADELFA
+34 DAAVLLVRRGDELFA
-49 VTGQC
+49 VGAQC
-54 PHYGAPLAD
+54 PHYGGPLAE

-87 LRAPALDGLT
+87 ERAPALDGLP

-103 RDGRAVVLDAQPA
+103 RDGRAVVVDARPA
-116 VSPPALKAA
+116 AVPPALKAT
-125 GLPESVVIVGGGAA
+125 GLAASVVIVGGGAA

-154 AITLLSADS
+154 AITLLSADAD
-163 EPPYDRPNLSKDY
+163 PPYDRPNLSKDY

-181 EADWLPLRGASFY
+181 QADWLPLRAPSFY
-194 TDQRIDVRCGTRVTR
+194 AEQRIDVRCNTRVTR
-209 IDPAGHAVELADG
+209 IDPAQRSVELADG
-222 SRVGYGAL
+222 GRVDYGAL

-235 AEPNRLTV
+235 AEPNKLNV
-243 PGADLPHVRVLRSRA
+243 PGADLPHVCTLRSRA
-258 DCDALIGTLKHAQ
+258 DCDVLIAKLKTAR

-290 TRGLVVQVVAPDAHP
+290 TRGLDVHVVAPDPHP
-305 MARVLGDALGDTLRA
+305 MGRVLGDALGDTIKA
-320 LHESHGVTFHLG
+320 LHEAHGVVFHLG
-332 ATLAQITPDDVT
+332 ATPARIGPDSVT
-344 LSNGDALPADVVV
+344 LSSGDVLPADVVL

-364 DVTLAQDAGLAVD
+364 NVELAQDAGLAVE

-383 RFLQTSAPDIY
+383 RFLQTSAPGIY

-408 ERIRVEHWVV
+408 QRIRVEHWVV
-418 AERQGIAAARNMLGQ
+418 AERQGIVAARNLLGQ

-442 FWSQHYDLTVRY
+442 FWSQHYDLTLRY

-469 LRAHDGSVTYWRGDK
+469 LGAHDCSIAYWRGNT
-484 RLAVATIGR
+484 RLAVVTIAR
-493 DLDCLKAEE
+493 DLDNLKAEA
-502 ALEQQGAA
+502 ALERQMTPA
-510 KSR
+510 

>member
-1 MSASDASSSRPDLA
+1 MTGSDASSRPDLT

-20 DDIADGAMVEGRVG
+20 DDLADGAMIEGHVG
-34 DATVLLVRRADELFA
+34 DAAVLLVRRGDELFA
-49 VTGQC
+49 VGAQC
-54 PHYGAPLAD
+54 PHYGGPLAE

-87 LRAPALDGLT
+87 ERAPALDGLP

-103 RDGRAVVLDAQPA
+103 RDGRAVVVDARPA
-116 VSPPALKAA
+116 AVPPALKAA
-125 GLPESVVIVGGGAA
+125 GLPASVVIVGGGAA

-154 AITLLSADS
+154 AITLLSADAD
-163 EPPYDRPNLSKDY
+163 PPYDRPNLSKDY

-181 EADWLPLRGASFY
+181 QADWLPLRAPSFY
-194 TDQRIDVRCGTRVTR
+194 AEQRIDVRCNTRVTR
-209 IDPAGHAVELADG
+209 IDPAQRSVELADG
-222 SRVGYGAL
+222 SRVDYGAL

-235 AEPNRLTV
+235 AEPNKLNV
-243 PGADLPHVRVLRSRA
+243 PGADLPHVCTLRSRA
-258 DCDALIGTLKHAQ
+258 DCDALIAKLKTAR

-290 TRGLVVQVVAPDAHP
+290 TRGLDVHVVAPDPHP
-305 MARVLGDALGDTLRA
+305 MGRVLGDALGDTIKA
-320 LHESHGVTFHLG
+320 LHEAHGVVFHLG
-332 ATLAQITPDDVT
+332 ATPARIGPDSVT
-344 LSNGDALPADVVV
+344 LSSGDVLPADVVL

-364 DVTLAQDAGLAVD
+364 NVELAQDAGLAVE

-383 RFLQTSAPDIY
+383 RFLQTSAPGIY

-408 ERIRVEHWVV
+408 QRIRVEHWVV
-418 AERQGIAAARNMLGQ
+418 AERQGIVAARNLLGQ

-442 FWSQHYDLTVRY
+442 FWSQHYDLTLRY

-469 LRAHDGSVTYWRGDK
+469 LGAHDCSIAYWRGNT
-484 RLAVATIGR
+484 RLAVVTIAR
-493 DLDCLKAEE
+493 DLDNLKAEA
-502 ALEQQGAA
+502 ALERQTASA
-510 KSR
+510 

>member
-1 MSASDASSSRPDLA
+1 MTGSDASSRPDLT

-20 DDIADGAMVEGRVG
+20 DDLADGAMIEGHVG
-34 DATVLLVRRADELFA
+34 DAAVLLVRRADELFA
-49 VTGQC
+49 VGAQC
-54 PHYGAPLAD
+54 PHYGGPLAQ

-77 AAFCLRTGAM
+77 AAFCLRTGEM
-87 LRAPALDGLT
+87 ERAPALDGLP

-103 RDGRAVVLDAQPA
+103 RDGRAVVVDARPA
-116 VSPPALKAA
+116 AAPPALKDT
-125 GLPESVVIVGGGAA
+125 GLPASVVIVGGGAA

-154 AITLLSADS
+154 AITLLSADAD
-163 EPPYDRPNLSKDY
+163 PPYDRPNLSKDY

-181 EADWLPLRGASFY
+181 EADWLPLRAPSFY
-194 TDQRIDVRCGTRVTR
+194 AEQRIDVRCNTRVTR
-209 IDPAGHAVELADG
+209 IDPARRSVELADG
-222 SRVGYGAL
+222 SRVEYGAL

-235 AEPNRLTV
+235 AEPNRLNV
-243 PGADLPHVRVLRSRA
+243 PGADLPHVCTLRSRA
-258 DCDALIGTLKHAQ
+258 DCDALIAKLKTAR

-290 TRGLVVQVVAPDAHP
+290 TRGLDVHVVAPDPHP
-305 MARVLGDALGDTLRA
+305 MGRVLGDALGDTIKA
-320 LHESHGVTFHLG
+320 LHEAHGVVFHLG
-332 ATLAQITPDDVT
+332 TTPARIGPDSVT
-344 LSNGDALPADVVV
+344 LSNGDVLPADVVL

-364 DVTLAQDAGLAVD
+364 NVELAQEAGLAVE

-383 RFLQTSAPDIY
+383 RFLQTSAPGIY

-418 AERQGIAAARNMLGQ
+418 AERHGIVAARNLLGQ

-442 FWSQHYDLTVRY
+442 FWSQHYDLTLRY

-469 LRAHDGSVTYWRGDK
+469 LGAHDCSIAYWRGNT
-484 RLAVATIGR
+484 RLAVVTIAR
-493 DLDCLKAEE
+493 DLDNLKAEV
-502 ALEQQGAA
+502 ALERQTASA
-510 KSR
+510 

>member
-1 MSASDASSSRPDLA
+1 MTGSDASSRPDLT
-15 QGIAL
+15 QGVAL
-20 DDIADGAMVEGRVG
+20 DDLADGAMIEGHVG
-34 DATVLLVRRADELFA
+34 DAAVLLVRRGDELFA
-49 VTGQC
+49 VGAQC
-54 PHYGAPLAD
+54 PHYGGPLAE

-77 AAFCLRTGAM
+77 AAFCLRTGEM
-87 LRAPALDGLT
+87 ERAPALDGLP

-103 RDGRAVVLDAQPA
+103 RDGRAVVVDARPA
-116 VSPPALKAA
+116 AVPPALKAA
-125 GLPESVVIVGGGAA
+125 GLPASVVIVGGGAA

-154 AITLLSADS
+154 AITLLSADAD
-163 EPPYDRPNLSKDY
+163 PPYDRPNLSKDY

-181 EADWLPLRGASFY
+181 QADWLPLRAPSFY
-194 TDQRIDVRCGTRVTR
+194 AEQRIDVRCNTRVTR
-209 IDPAGHAVELADG
+209 IDPAQRSVELADG
-222 SRVGYGAL
+222 SRVDYGAL

-235 AEPNRLTV
+235 AEPNKLNV
-243 PGADLPHVRVLRSRA
+243 PGADLPHVCTLRSRA
-258 DCDALIGTLKHAQ
+258 DCDALIGKLKTAR

-290 TRGLVVQVVAPDAHP
+290 TRGLDVHVVAPDPHP
-305 MARVLGDALGDTLRA
+305 MGRVLGDALGDTIKA
-320 LHESHGVTFHLG
+320 LHEAHGVVFHLG
-332 ATLAQITPDDVT
+332 ATPARIGPDSVT
-344 LSNGDALPADVVV
+344 LSSGDVLPADVVL

-364 DVTLAQDAGLAVD
+364 NVELAQDAGLAVE

-383 RFLQTSAPDIY
+383 RFLQTSAPGIY

-408 ERIRVEHWVV
+408 QRIRVEHWVV
-418 AERQGIAAARNMLGQ
+418 AERQGIVAARNLLGQ

-442 FWSQHYDLTVRY
+442 FWSQHYDLTLRY

-469 LRAHDGSVTYWRGDK
+469 LGAHDCSIAYWRGNT
-484 RLAVATIGR
+484 RLAVVTIAR
-493 DLDCLKAEE
+493 DLDNLKAEA
-502 ALEQQGAA
+502 ALERQMTPA
-510 KSR
+510 

>member
-1 MSASDASSSRPDLA
+1 MTGSDASSRPDLT

-20 DDIADGAMVEGRVG
+20 DDLADGAMIEGHVG
-34 DATVLLVRRADELFA
+34 DAAVLLVRRADELFA
-49 VTGQC
+49 VGAQC
-54 PHYGAPLAD
+54 PHYGGPLAQ

-77 AAFCLRTGAM
+77 AAFCLRTGEM
-87 LRAPALDGLT
+87 ERAPALDGLP

-103 RDGRAVVLDAQPA
+103 RDGRAVVVDARPA
-116 VSPPALKAA
+116 AAPPALKDT
-125 GLPESVVIVGGGAA
+125 GLPASVVIVGGGAA

-154 AITLLSADS
+154 AITLLSADAD
-163 EPPYDRPNLSKDY
+163 PPYDRPNLSKDY

-181 EADWLPLRGASFY
+181 EADWLPLRAPSFY
-194 TDQRIDVRCGTRVTR
+194 AEQRIDVRCNTRVTR
-209 IDPAGHAVELADG
+209 IDPAQRSVELADG
-222 SRVGYGAL
+222 SRVEYGAL

-235 AEPNRLTV
+235 AEPNRLNV
-243 PGADLPHVRVLRSRA
+243 PGADLPHVRTLRSRA
-258 DCDALIGTLKHAQ
+258 DCDALIAKLKTAR

-290 TRGLVVQVVAPDAHP
+290 TRGLDVHVVAPDPHP
-305 MARVLGDALGDTLRA
+305 MGRVLGDALGDTIKA
-320 LHESHGVTFHLG
+320 LHEAHGVVFHLG
-332 ATLAQITPDDVT
+332 ATPARIGPDSVT
-344 LSNGDALPADVVV
+344 LSNGDVLPADVVL

-364 DVTLAQDAGLAVD
+364 NVELAQDAGLAVE

-383 RFLQTSAPDIY
+383 RFLQTSAPGIY

-418 AERQGIAAARNMLGQ
+418 AERQGIVAARNLLGQ

-442 FWSQHYDLTVRY
+442 FWSQHYDLTLRY

-469 LRAHDGSVTYWRGDK
+469 LGAHDCSIAYWRGNT
-484 RLAVATIGR
+484 RLAVVTIAR
-493 DLDCLKAEE
+493 DLDNLKAE
-502 ALEQQGAA
+502 AA
-510 KSR
+510 FERQTASA

>member
-1 MSASDASSSRPDLA
+1 MTGSDASSRPDLT

-20 DDIADGAMVEGRVG
+20 DDLADGAMIEGHVG
-34 DATVLLVRRADELFA
+34 DAAVLLVRRADELFA
-49 VTGQC
+49 VGAQC
-54 PHYGAPLAD
+54 PHYGGPLAQ

-77 AAFCLRTGAM
+77 AAFCLRTGEM
-87 LRAPALDGLT
+87 ERAPALDGLP

-103 RDGRAVVLDAQPA
+103 RDGRAVVVDARPA
-116 VSPPALKAA
+116 AVLPALKDT
-125 GLPESVVIVGGGAA
+125 GLPASVVIVGGGAA

-154 AITLLSADS
+154 AITLLSADAD
-163 EPPYDRPNLSKDY
+163 PPYDRPNLSKDY

-181 EADWLPLRGASFY
+181 EADWLPLRAPSFY
-194 TDQRIDVRCGTRVTR
+194 AEQRIDVRCNTRVTR
-209 IDPAGHAVELADG
+209 IDPAQRSVELADG
-222 SRVGYGAL
+222 SRIEYGAL

-235 AEPNRLTV
+235 AEPNRLNV
-243 PGADLPHVRVLRSRA
+243 PGADLPHVRTLRSRA
-258 DCDALIGTLKHAQ
+258 DCDALIAKLKTAR

-290 TRGLVVQVVAPDAHP
+290 TRGLDVHVVAPDPHP
-305 MARVLGDALGDTLRA
+305 MSRVLGDALGDTIKA
-320 LHESHGVTFHLG
+320 LHEAHGVVFHLG
-332 ATLAQITPDDVT
+332 TTPARIGPDSVT
-344 LSNGDALPADVVV
+344 LSNGDVLPADVVL

-364 DVTLAQDAGLAVD
+364 NVELAQDAGLAVE

-383 RFLQTSAPDIY
+383 RFLQTSAPGIY

-418 AERQGIAAARNMLGQ
+418 AERQGIVAARNLLGQ

-442 FWSQHYDLTVRY
+442 LWSQHYDLTLRY

-469 LRAHDGSVTYWRGDK
+469 LGAHDCSIAYWRGNT
-484 RLAVATIGR
+484 RLAVVTIAR
-493 DLDCLKAEE
+493 DLDNLKAEA
-502 ALEQQGAA
+502 ALERQRASA
-510 KSR
+510 

>member
-1 MSASDASSSRPDLA
+1 MTGSDASSRPDLT
-15 QGIAL
+15 QGVAL
-20 DDIADGAMVEGRVG
+20 DDLADGAMIEGHVG
-34 DATVLLVRRADELFA
+34 DAAVLLVRRGDELFA
-49 VTGQC
+49 VGAQC
-54 PHYGAPLAD
+54 PHYGGPLAE

-87 LRAPALDGLT
+87 ERAPALDGLP

-103 RDGRAVVLDAQPA
+103 RDGRAVVVDARPA
-116 VSPPALKAA
+116 AVPPALKAA
-125 GLPESVVIVGGGAA
+125 GLPASVVIVGGGAA

-154 AITLLSADS
+154 AITLLSADAD
-163 EPPYDRPNLSKDY
+163 PPYDRPNLSKDY

-181 EADWLPLRGASFY
+181 QADWLPLRAPSFY
-194 TDQRIDVRCGTRVTR
+194 AEQRIDVRCNTRVTR
-209 IDPAGHAVELADG
+209 IDPAQRSVELADG
-222 SRVGYGAL
+222 SRVDYGAL

-235 AEPNRLTV
+235 AEPNKLNV
-243 PGADLPHVRVLRSRA
+243 PGADLPHVCTLRSRA
-258 DCDALIGTLKHAQ
+258 DCDALIAKLKTAR

-290 TRGLVVQVVAPDAHP
+290 TRGLDVHVVAPDPHP
-305 MARVLGDALGDTLRA
+305 MGRVLGDALGDTIKA
-320 LHESHGVTFHLG
+320 LHEAHGVVFHLG
-332 ATLAQITPDDVT
+332 ATPARIGPDSVT
-344 LSNGDALPADVVV
+344 LSSGDVLPADVVL

-364 DVTLAQDAGLAVD
+364 NVELAQDAGLAVE

-383 RFLQTSAPDIY
+383 RFLQTSAPGIY

-408 ERIRVEHWVV
+408 QRIRVEHWVV
-418 AERQGIAAARNMLGQ
+418 AERQGIVAARNLLGQ

-442 FWSQHYDLTVRY
+442 FWSQHYDLTLRY

-469 LRAHDGSVTYWRGDK
+469 LGAHDCSIAYWRGNT
-484 RLAVATIGR
+484 RLAVVTIAR
-493 DLDCLKAEE
+493 DLDNLKAEA
-502 ALEQQGAA
+502 ALERQMTPA
-510 KSR
+510 

>member
-1 MSASDASSSRPDLA
+1 MTGSDASSRPDLT

-20 DDIADGAMVEGRVG
+20 DDLADGAMIEGHVG
-34 DATVLLVRRADELFA
+34 DAAVLLVRRADELFA
-49 VTGQC
+49 VGAQC
-54 PHYGAPLAD
+54 PHYGGPLAE

-77 AAFCLRTGAM
+77 AAFCLRTGEM
-87 LRAPALDGLT
+87 ERAPALDGLP

-103 RDGRAVVLDAQPA
+103 RDGRAVVVDARPA
-116 VSPPALKAA
+116 AAPPALKDT
-125 GLPESVVIVGGGAA
+125 GLPASVVIVGGGAA

-154 AITLLSADS
+154 AITLLSADAD
-163 EPPYDRPNLSKDY
+163 PPYDRPNLSKDY

-181 EADWLPLRGASFY
+181 EADWLPLRAPSFY
-194 TDQRIDVRCGTRVTR
+194 AEQRIDVRCNTRVTR
-209 IDPAGHAVELADG
+209 LDPAQRSVELADG
-222 SRVGYGAL
+222 SRVEYGAL

-235 AEPNRLTV
+235 AEPNRLNV
-243 PGADLPHVRVLRSRA
+243 PGADLPHVCTLRSRA
-258 DCDALIGTLKHAQ
+258 DCDALIAKLKTAR

-290 TRGLVVQVVAPDAHP
+290 TRGLDVHVVAPDQHP
-305 MARVLGDALGDTLRA
+305 MGRVLGDALGDTIKA
-320 LHESHGVTFHLG
+320 LHEAHGVVFHLG
-332 ATLAQITPDDVT
+332 ATPARIGPDSVT
-344 LSNGDALPADVVV
+344 LSSGDVLPADVVL

-364 DVTLAQDAGLAVD
+364 NVELAQDAGLAVE

-383 RFLQTSAPDIY
+383 RFLQTSAPGIY

-418 AERQGIAAARNMLGQ
+418 AERQGIVAARNLLGQ

-442 FWSQHYDLTVRY
+442 FWSQHYDLTLRY

-469 LRAHDGSVTYWRGDK
+469 LGAHDCSIAYWRGNT
-484 RLAVATIGR
+484 RLAVVTIAR
-493 DLDCLKAEE
+493 DLDNLKAE
-502 ALEQQGAA
+502 AA
-510 KSR
+510 FERQTASA

>member
-1 MSASDASSSRPDLA
+1 MTGSDASSRPDLT
-15 QGIAL
+15 QGVAL
-20 DDIADGAMVEGRVG
+20 DDLADGAMIEGHVG
-34 DATVLLVRRADELFA
+34 DAAVLLVRRGDELFA
-49 VTGQC
+49 VGAQC
-54 PHYGAPLAD
+54 PHYGGPLAE

-77 AAFCLRTGAM
+77 AAFCLRTGEM
-87 LRAPALDGLT
+87 ERAPALDGLP

-103 RDGRAVVLDAQPA
+103 RDGRAVVGDARPA
-116 VSPPALKAA
+116 AVPPALKAT
-125 GLPESVVIVGGGAA
+125 GLPASVVIVGGGAA

-154 AITLLSADS
+154 AITLLSADAD
-163 EPPYDRPNLSKDY
+163 PPYDRPNLSKDY

-181 EADWLPLRGASFY
+181 QADWLPLRAPSFY
-194 TDQRIDVRCGTRVTR
+194 AEQRIDVRCNTRVTR
-209 IDPAGHAVELADG
+209 IDPAQRSVELADG
-222 SRVGYGAL
+222 GRVDYGAL

-235 AEPNRLTV
+235 AEPNKLNV
-243 PGADLPHVRVLRSRA
+243 PGADLPHVCTLRSRA
-258 DCDALIGTLKHAQ
+258 DCDVLIAKLKTAR

-290 TRGLVVQVVAPDAHP
+290 TRGLDVHVVAPDPHP
-305 MARVLGDALGDTLRA
+305 MGRVLGDALGDTIKA
-320 LHESHGVTFHLG
+320 LHEAHGVVFHLG
-332 ATLAQITPDDVT
+332 ATPARIGPDSVT
-344 LSNGDALPADVVV
+344 LSSGDVLPADVVL

-364 DVTLAQDAGLAVD
+364 NVELAQDAGLAVE

-383 RFLQTSAPDIY
+383 RFLQTSAPGIY

-408 ERIRVEHWVV
+408 QRIRVEHWVV
-418 AERQGIAAARNMLGQ
+418 AERQGIVAARNLLGQ

-442 FWSQHYDLTVRY
+442 FWSQHYDLTLRY

-469 LRAHDGSVTYWRGDK
+469 LGAHDCSIAYWRGNT
-484 RLAVATIGR
+484 RLAVVTIAR
-493 DLDCLKAEE
+493 DLDNLKAEA
-502 ALEQQGAA
+502 ALERQMTPA
-510 KSR
+510 

>member
-1 MSASDASSSRPDLA
+1 MSGSDSASSRPDLA

-20 DDIADGAMVEGRVG
+20 DDIADGAMIEGHVG
-34 DATVLLVRRADELFA
+34 DAAVLLVRRADELFA
-49 VTGQC
+49 VGANCT
-54 PHYGAPLAD
+54 HYGAPLAD

-77 AAFCLRTGAM
+77 AAFCLRTGEM
-87 LRAPALDGLT
+87 LRAPALDGLP

-103 RDGRAVVLDAQPA
+103 RDGRAVVLDARPA
-116 VSPPALKAA
+116 VPPALNAT

-147 RQEGYPH
+147 RREGYPH
-154 AITLLSADS
+154 PVTLLSADS
-163 EPPYDRPNLSKDY
+163 DPPYDRPNLSKDY

-181 EADWLPLRGASFY
+181 EADWLPLRAPEFY
-194 TDQRIDVRCGTRVTR
+194 TDQRIDVRCGTRVVR
-209 IDPAGHAVELADG
+209 IDPAQHAVELADG

-243 PGADLPHVRVLRSRA
+243 PGADLPHVCVLRSRA
-258 DCDALIGTLKHAQ
+258 DCDALIGKLKTAR

-290 TRGLVVQVVAPDAHP
+290 TRGLDVHVVAPDAQP
-305 MARVLGDALGDTLRA
+305 MAHVLGAALGDTIKA
-320 LHESHGVTFHLG
+320 LHESHGVVFHLG
-332 ATLAQITPDDVT
+332 ATPAQIAPDSVT
-344 LSNGDALPADVVV
+344 LSTGDVLPADVVV

-364 DVTLAQDAGLAVD
+364 NVALAQDAGLAVE

-383 RFLQTSAPDIY
+383 RFLQTSVPGIY

-403 DPLTG
+403 DSLTG
-408 ERIRVEHWVV
+408 QRIRVEHWVV
-418 AERQGIAAARNMLGQ
+418 AERQGIVAARNMLGQ

-442 FWSQHYDLTVRY
+442 FWSQHYDMTINY

-469 LRAHDGSVTYWRGDK
+469 LGAHDCSIAYWRGDT
-484 RLAVATIGR
+484 RLAVVTVGR
-493 DLDCLKAEE
+493 DLDSLEAE
-502 ALEQQGAA
+502 AA
-510 KSR
+510 FERQIAAA

>member
-1 MSASDASSSRPDLA
+1 MTGSDASSRPDLT

-20 DDIADGAMVEGRVG
+20 DDLADGAMIEGHVG
-34 DATVLLVRRADELFA
+34 DAAVLLVRRADELFA
-49 VTGQC
+49 VGAQC
-54 PHYGAPLAD
+54 PHYGGPLAE

-77 AAFCLRTGAM
+77 AAFCLRTGEM
-87 LRAPALDGLT
+87 ERAPALDGLP

-103 RDGRAVVLDAQPA
+103 RDGRAVVVDPRPA
-116 VSPPALKAA
+116 AAPPALKDT
-125 GLPESVVIVGGGAA
+125 GLPASVVIVGGGAA

-154 AITLLSADS
+154 AITLLSADAD
-163 EPPYDRPNLSKDY
+163 PPYDRPNLSKDY

-181 EADWLPLRGASFY
+181 EADWLPLRAPSFY
-194 TDQRIDVRCGTRVTR
+194 AEQRIDVRCNTRVTR
-209 IDPAGHAVELADG
+209 IDPAQRSVELADG
-222 SRVGYGAL
+222 SRVEYGAL

-235 AEPNRLTV
+235 AEPNRLNV
-243 PGADLPHVRVLRSRA
+243 PGADLPHVCTLRSRA
-258 DCDALIGTLKHAQ
+258 DCDALIAKLKTAH

-290 TRGLVVQVVAPDAHP
+290 TRGLDVHVVAPDPHP
-305 MARVLGDALGDTLRA
+305 MGRVLGDALGDTIKA
-320 LHESHGVTFHLG
+320 LHEAHGVVFHLG
-332 ATLAQITPDDVT
+332 ATPARIGPDSVT
-344 LSNGDALPADVVV
+344 LSSGDVLPAGVVL

-364 DVTLAQDAGLAVD
+364 NVELAQDAGLAVE

-383 RFLQTSAPDIY
+383 RFLQTSAPGIY

-418 AERQGIAAARNMLGQ
+418 AERQGIVAARNLLGQ

-442 FWSQHYDLTVRY
+442 FWSQHYDLTLRY
-454 VGHAEQWD
+454 VGHVEQWD
-462 RVEIDGD
+462 RVEIDGN
-469 LRAHDGSVTYWRGDK
+469 LGVHDCSIAYWRGNT
-484 RLAVATIGR
+484 RLAVVTIAR
-493 DLDCLKAEE
+493 DLDNLKAEV
-502 ALEQQGAA
+502 ALERQRASA
-510 KSR
+510 

>member
-1 MSASDASSSRPDLA
+1 MTGSDAASSPDLT

-20 DDIADGAMVEGRVG
+20 DDLADGAMIEGHVG
-34 DATVLLVRRADELFA
+34 DAAVLLVRRGDELFA
-49 VTGQC
+49 VGAQC
-54 PHYGAPLAD
+54 PHYGGPLAK

-77 AAFCLRTGAM
+77 AAFCLRTGEM
-87 LRAPALDGLT
+87 ERAPALDGLP

-103 RDGRAVVLDAQPA
+103 RDGRAVVLDARPA
-116 VSPPALKAA
+116 AVPPALKTS
-125 GLPESVVIVGGGAA
+125 GLPASVVIVGGGAA

-154 AITLLSADS
+154 AITLLSADAD
-163 EPPYDRPNLSKDY
+163 PPYDRPNLSKDY

-181 EADWLPLRGASFY
+181 QADWLPLRAPSFY
-194 TDQRIDVRCGTRVTR
+194 TDQRIDVRCNTRVAR
-209 IDPAGHAVELADG
+209 IDPAQRAVELADG
-222 SRVGYGAL
+222 SRIEYGAL

-235 AEPNRLTV
+235 AEPNRLNV
-243 PGADLPHVRVLRSRA
+243 PGADLPHVCTLRSRA
-258 DCDALIGTLKHAQ
+258 DCDALIARLKTAR

-290 TRGLVVQVVAPDAHP
+290 TRGLDVHVVAPDPHP
-305 MARVLGDALGDTLRA
+305 MGRVLGDALGDTIKA
-320 LHESHGVTFHLG
+320 LHEAHGVVFHLG
-332 ATLAQITPDDVT
+332 ATPARIGPDSVT
-344 LSNGDALPADVVV
+344 LSSGDVLPADVVL

-364 DVTLAQDAGLAVD
+364 NVALAQDAGLAVE

-383 RFLQTSAPDIY
+383 RFLQTSAPGIY

-418 AERQGIAAARNMLGQ
+418 AERQGIVAARNMLGQ

-442 FWSQHYDLTVRY
+442 FWSQHYDVTIRY
-454 VGHAEQWD
+454 VGHAAQWD

-469 LRAHDGSVTYWRGDK
+469 LGAHDCSIAYWRGNT
-484 RLAVATIGR
+484 RLAVATIAR
-493 DLDCLKAEE
+493 DLDNLKAE
-502 ALEQQGAA
+502 AA
-510 KSR
+510 FERQMASA

>member
-1 MSASDASSSRPDLA
+1 MTGSDAASSPDLT

-20 DDIADGAMVEGRVG
+20 DDLADGAMIEGHVG
-34 DATVLLVRRADELFA
+34 DAAVLLVRRADELFA
-49 VTGQC
+49 VGAQC
-54 PHYGAPLAD
+54 PHYGGPLAE

-77 AAFCLRTGAM
+77 AAFCLRTGEM
-87 LRAPALDGLT
+87 ERAPALDALP

-103 RDGRAVVLDAQPA
+103 RDGRAVVVDARPA
-116 VSPPALKAA
+116 AAPPALKDT
-125 GLPESVVIVGGGAA
+125 GLPASVVIVGGGAA

-154 AITLLSADS
+154 AITLLSADAD
-163 EPPYDRPNLSKDY
+163 PPYDRPNLSKDY

-181 EADWLPLRGASFY
+181 QADWLPLRAPSFY
-194 TDQRIDVRCGTRVTR
+194 TDQRIDVRCNTRVAR
-209 IDPAGHAVELADG
+209 IDPARREVELADG
-222 SRVGYGAL
+222 SRIEYGAL

-235 AEPNRLTV
+235 AEPNRLNV
-243 PGADLPHVRVLRSRA
+243 PGADLPHVCTLRSRA
-258 DCDALIGTLKHAQ
+258 DCDALIAKLKTAR

-290 TRGLVVQVVAPDAHP
+290 TRGLDVHVVAPDPHP
-305 MARVLGDALGDTLRA
+305 MGRVLGDALGDTIKA
-320 LHESHGVTFHLG
+320 LHEAHGVVFHLG
-332 ATLAQITPDDVT
+332 ATPARIGPDSVT
-344 LSNGDALPADVVV
+344 LSNGDVLPADVVL

-364 DVTLAQDAGLAVD
+364 NVELAQDAGLAVE

-383 RFLQTSAPDIY
+383 RFLQTSAPGIY

-418 AERQGIAAARNMLGQ
+418 AERQGIVAARNLLGQ

-442 FWSQHYDLTVRY
+442 FWSQHYDLTLRY

-469 LRAHDGSVTYWRGDK
+469 LGEHDCSIAYWRGNT
-484 RLAVATIGR
+484 RLAVVTIAR
-493 DLDCLKAEE
+493 DLDNLKAEA
-502 ALEQQGAA
+502 ALERQMASA
-510 KSR
+510 

>member
-1 MSASDASSSRPDLA
+1 MTGSDASSRPDLT

-20 DDIADGAMVEGRVG
+20 DDLADGAMIEGHVG
-34 DATVLLVRRADELFA
+34 DAAVLLVRRGDELFA
-49 VTGQC
+49 VGAQC
-54 PHYGAPLAD
+54 PHYGGPLAE

-87 LRAPALDGLT
+87 ERAPALDGLP

-103 RDGRAVVLDAQPA
+103 RDGRAVVVDARPA
-116 VSPPALKAA
+116 AVPPALKAA
-125 GLPESVVIVGGGAA
+125 GLPASVVIVGGGAA

-154 AITLLSADS
+154 AITLLSADAD
-163 EPPYDRPNLSKDY
+163 PPYDRPNLSKDY

-181 EADWLPLRGASFY
+181 QADWLPLRAPSFY
-194 TDQRIDVRCGTRVTR
+194 AEQRIDVRCNTRVTR
-209 IDPAGHAVELADG
+209 IDPAQRSVELADG
-222 SRVGYGAL
+222 GRVDYGAL

-235 AEPNRLTV
+235 AEPNKLNV
-243 PGADLPHVRVLRSRA
+243 SGADLPHVCTLRSRA
-258 DCDALIGTLKHAQ
+258 DCDALIAKLKTAR

-290 TRGLVVQVVAPDAHP
+290 TRGLDVHVAAPDPHP
-305 MARVLGDALGDTLRA
+305 MGRVLGDALGDTIKA
-320 LHESHGVTFHLG
+320 LHEAHGVVFHLG
-332 ATLAQITPDDVT
+332 ATPARIGPDSVT
-344 LSNGDALPADVVV
+344 LSSGDVLPADVVL

-364 DVTLAQDAGLAVD
+364 NVELAQDAGLAVE

-383 RFLQTSAPDIY
+383 RFLQTSAPGIY

-408 ERIRVEHWVV
+408 QRIRVEHWVV
-418 AERQGIAAARNMLGQ
+418 AERQGIVAARNLLGQ

-442 FWSQHYDLTVRY
+442 FWSQHYDLTLRY

-469 LRAHDGSVTYWRGDK
+469 LGAHDCSIAYWRGNT
-484 RLAVATIGR
+484 RLAVVTIAR
-493 DLDCLKAEE
+493 DLDNLKAEA
-502 ALEQQGAA
+502 ALERQMTPA
-510 KSR
+510 